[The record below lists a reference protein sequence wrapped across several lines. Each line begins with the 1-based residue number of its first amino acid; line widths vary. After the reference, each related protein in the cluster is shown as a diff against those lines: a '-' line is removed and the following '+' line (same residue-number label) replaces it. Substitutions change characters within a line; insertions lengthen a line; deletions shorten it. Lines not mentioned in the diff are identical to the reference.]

1 MGSKKKKT
9 RVVPIKEEDKGNP
22 IRFSG
27 GKYAGLT
34 GWLEKDVEP
43 TTCYTSVIVD
53 KGVKDGVAC
62 GIYTAVKH
70 RNVGTPNRKPKS
82 YEELLLHKILTFVRA
97 NEQYSS
103 HEGVPGLPAVECV

>member
-34 GWLEKDVEP
+34 GWLEKMLSQRLA
-43 TTCYTSVIVD
+43 TL
-53 KGVKDGVAC
+53 
-62 GIYTAVKH
+62 
-70 RNVGTPNRKPKS
+70 R
-82 YEELLLHKILTFVRA
+82 
-97 NEQYSS
+97 
-103 HEGVPGLPAVECV
+103 